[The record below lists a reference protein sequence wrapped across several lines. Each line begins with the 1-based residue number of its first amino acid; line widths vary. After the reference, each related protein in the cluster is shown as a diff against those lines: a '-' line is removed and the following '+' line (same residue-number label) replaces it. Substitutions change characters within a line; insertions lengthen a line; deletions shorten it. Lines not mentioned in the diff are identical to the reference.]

1 MGRCTYNGKHQ
12 FGTVTIRI
20 PIKMKILIVF
30 LLSFTTA
37 FAQNI
42 ELKDG
47 DLIFQDM
54 DCGPLCDAIEAVT
67 DGYNGA
73 DYSHMGMVY
82 HRNDTLY
89 IIEAAG
95 SAVRLTTFEKFKKN
109 TSKPM
114 LVGRLKAEYSTLIP
128 NAIVFSLQQMG
139 VPYDDEYL
147 YDNGSYYCSE
157 LIYDAFMFANGGR
170 PFFILE
176 PMTYKQP
183 GTNKFFPA
191 WVEYYKS
198 IGKNIPE
205 GLPGCNP
212 GGISKNGKI
221 EVLGSIR

>member
-1 MGRCTYNGKHQ
+1 
-12 FGTVTIRI
+12 
-20 PIKMKILIVF
+20 MKAFIIF
-30 LLSFTTA
+30 LLGLTTA

-42 ELKDG
+42 DLKDG

-67 DGYNGA
+67 EGYNGA

-95 SAVRLTTFEKFKKN
+95 STVRLSTFEKFRKN

-114 LVGRLKAEYSTLIP
+114 LVSRLKTEYTNIIP
-128 NAIVFSLQQMG
+128 QAITFSMMQMG
-139 VPYDDEYL
+139 VPYDDEYV

-170 PFFILE
+170 PFFTLE

-183 GTNKFFPA
+183 GTNQFFPA

-212 GGISKNGKI
+212 GGISKSDKI
-221 EVLGSIR
+221 TVLGSVE